1 MNDIY
6 NIYNTSTMVGGANNL
21 ALSELHYFP
30 AMIQS
35 IPDDSWRAFSCH
47 PEQRHPELDS
57 GSPGLRVKP
66 AMTMV
71 RSAMTSENHQK
82 NINDSKAYMAKGECK
97 ILGIMQDCGEEK
109 CHRLA
114 DALMHYYKADD
125 IPLGL
130 VENGKLHPF
139 VCTPYYEI
147 ADLVNSDNTLI
158 FPPTDIPL
166 SQRLSGVK
174 LYRKLLSEAADGSV
188 NIVSLG
194 VLTILGQL
202 MDSEADEYSSLSGME
217 LIQRKV
223 KAVDISGGC
232 FSAVP
237 LRYADTNGN
246 AQFLDVEYNVGG
258 DIPLAK
264 KVIELWPTPLH
275 LYPLEAGMSF
285 PSVHDKV
292 LEQYSWQPESPI
304 YQTYSRYN
312 EWERGDVGQ
321 YLWDAVTT
329 FHCILGEEYFTCSGP
344 CAVRVDEEGHTT
356 LVASDK
362 ADSTDRT
369 DRHIIGNGN
378 SCYVSFIWDKLENIS
393 AYRP

>member
-1 MNDIY
+1 MA
-6 NIYNTSTMVGGANNL
+6 TVL
-21 ALSELHYFP
+21 ASCSKDYEP
-30 AMIQS
+30 AADKPQS
-35 IPDDSWRAFSCH
+35 PVNVIIDTDLGNCTDDLFALQAAF
-47 PEQRHPELDS
+47 
-57 GSPGLRVKP
+57 
-66 AMTMV
+66 
-71 RSAMTSENHQK
+71 
-82 NINDSKAYMAKGECK
+82 AYRAKGECN
-97 ILGIMQDCGEEK
+97 IFGVMQDCGEEK

-130 VENGKLHPF
+130 VRSGNQHPF
-139 VCTPYYEI
+139 ECTPYYEI
-147 ADLVNSDNTLI
+147 ADLRNSDNTLI

-188 NIVSLG
+188 NIVCLG
-194 VLTILGQL
+194 MLTNLGQL

-217 LIQRKV
+217 LIRRKV
-223 KAVDISGGC
+223 KALDMTGGC
-232 FSAVP
+232 FSPVP
-237 LRYADTNGN
+237 LRYADADGKT
-246 AQFLDVEYNVGG
+246 QFLDVEYNVGG

-264 KVIELWPTPLH
+264 KVIEQWPTPLH

-285 PSVHDKV
+285 PSVHDRI
-292 LEQYSWQPESPI
+292 LEQYAWQPESPI

-312 EWERGDVGQ
+312 EWAKGDVGQ
-321 YLWDAVTT
+321 YLWDAVAM
-329 FHCILGEEYFTCSGP
+329 FHCILGEDCFSCTGP

-356 LVASDK
+356 FVASDQ

-378 SCYVSFIWDKLENIS
+378 SSYVALIWDKLEDIS

>member
-1 MNDIY
+1 MNRLIA
-6 NIYNTSTMVGGANNL
+6 NIFISVSCTLL
-21 ALSELHYFP
+21 AGLLLTACSEDDAVTLDKPQGTVNVIIDTDLGNCTDDLF
-30 AMIQS
+30 AMQA
-35 IPDDSWRAFSCH
+35 AFA
-47 PEQRHPELDS
+47 
-57 GSPGLRVKP
+57 LR
-66 AMTMV
+66 
-71 RSAMTSENHQK
+71 
-82 NINDSKAYMAKGECK
+82 AKGVCR
-97 ILGIMQDCGEEK
+97 ILGVMQDCGEEK

-130 VENGKLHPF
+130 VRSGNLHP
-139 VCTPYYEI
+139 VECTPYYEI
-147 ADLVNSDNTLI
+147 ADLVGSDNTLL

-166 SQRLSGVK
+166 SQRLSGMK
-174 LYRKLLSEAADGSV
+174 LYRKLLSEAADGNV
-188 NIVSLG
+188 NIVCLG
-194 VLTILGQL
+194 MLTNLGQL

-223 KAVDISGGC
+223 KAVDITGGC

-237 LRYADTNGN
+237 LRYADASGN
-246 AQFLDVEYNVGG
+246 TQFLDVEYNVGG

-264 KVIELWPTPLH
+264 KVIEQWPTPLH
-275 LYPLEAGMSF
+275 LYPLEAGMTF
-285 PSVHDKV
+285 PSVHDRI
-292 LEQYSWQPESPI
+292 LQQYSWQPESPI

-321 YLWDAVTT
+321 YLWDAVAT
-329 FHCILGEEYFTCSGP
+329 FHCILGEDYFSCTGP
-344 CAVRVDEEGHTT
+344 CTVHVDEEGHTT

-378 SCYVSFIWDKLENIS
+378 SSYVALIWDKLEEIS

>member
-1 MNDIY
+1 MNRLVAKIF
-6 NIYNTSTMVGGANNL
+6 ISVSCALL
-21 ALSELHYFP
+21 AGLLLTACSKNETP
-30 AMIQS
+30 T
-35 IPDDSWRAFSCH
+35 PDKPKSPVNVIIDADLGNCTDDLFALQAAF
-47 PEQRHPELDS
+47 
-57 GSPGLRVKP
+57 
-66 AMTMV
+66 
-71 RSAMTSENHQK
+71 
-82 NINDSKAYMAKGECK
+82 AYRAKGECN
-97 ILGIMQDCGEEK
+97 ILGVMQDCGEEK
-109 CHRLA
+109 CHKLA

-130 VENGKLHPF
+130 ARNGKMHPF
-139 VCTPYYEI
+139 ECTPYYEI
-147 ADLVNSDNTLI
+147 ADLVKNDNALL
-158 FPPTDIPL
+158 FPLTDIPL

-188 NIVSLG
+188 NIICLG
-194 VLTILGQL
+194 MLTILGQL
-202 MDSEADEYSSLSGME
+202 MDSEADEYSSLSGIE
-217 LIQRKV
+217 LIRRKV

-237 LRYADTNGN
+237 LRYADTSGKT
-246 AQFLDVEYNVGG
+246 QFLDVEYNVGG

-264 KVIELWPTPLH
+264 KVIEQWPTPLH

-285 PSVHDKV
+285 PSVHDRI

-312 EWERGDVGQ
+312 EWEKGDVGQ

-329 FHCILGEEYFTCSGP
+329 FHCILGENYFTCTGP
-344 CAVRVDEEGHTT
+344 CTVHVDDEGHTT
-356 LVASDK
+356 FVTSDK

-378 SCYVSFIWDKLENIS
+378 SSYVALIWDKLEDIS
-393 AYRP
+393 TYRP